1 MQLRARSA
9 PSRSARLAPCAL
21 ALVLLAAVAGAE
33 EKPRIYKWVD
43 ANGIAHYTTD
53 RDRIPK
59 ALRDRIQS
67 IERSSPP
74 VPAAAPEPTPAPV
87 APPTAGTTLAPDLPG
102 AAGMPA
108 APEGGVVE
116 SQTAAAPAP
125 APGDE
130 SWMSRDAAPRPPRG
144 STLLTSGRASPE
156 ELEALDARI
165 AEVEAEIARD
175 EGVLKGLISDPGL
188 DEEVPLFDRPEFLEI
203 SERLP
208 QLQARLEELREER
221 AKLGTP

>member
-1 MQLRARSA
+1 M
-9 PSRSARLAPCAL
+9 
-21 ALVLLAAVAGAE
+21 
-33 EKPRIYKWVD
+33 
-43 ANGIAHYTTD
+43 
-53 RDRIPK
+53 
-59 ALRDRIQS
+59 
-67 IERSSPP
+67 
-74 VPAAAPEPTPAPV
+74 
-87 APPTAGTTLAPDLPG
+87 
-102 AAGMPA
+102 
-108 APEGGVVE
+108 
-116 SQTAAAPAP
+116 
-125 APGDE
+125 
-130 SWMSRDAAPRPPRG
+130 
-144 STLLTSGRASPE
+144 TSGRASPA